1 MNVKFIVNDY
11 ALIWNLLFQASI
23 SEKIYSLKQKLWET
37 YKNEYNKTFKDKE
50 LIMKD
55 PKNFIPNDD
64 TIYNIVLESG
74 DYKII
79 KRQTEKER
87 LEVMSLWD
95 KYKKQ
100 TNNLIN
106 NILRKDL
113 PDYYFFIVNKELNT
127 MEYTTYNSMIVG
139 KEIEEKNPLK
149 ILLQINL
156 ILLMNNIKRYN
167 EEDIKFKKAIV
178 ELAVLNEYATDLA
191 KKSCYLSGTP
201 DLISL
206 KRWLYPYWLMY
217 LGVPKEEFRDYM
229 TRDKIEFNEDK
240 YAYETELKKM
250 NLEEFIDFCIR
261 NQRYI
266 IREKHEEIV

>member
-266 IREKHEEIV
+266 IREKHEEVV